1 VNGTPVLERVP
12 PQNIEAEQS
21 TLGSMMLDKL
31 AAERVLEILR
41 PEDFYREAHQRI
53 FSAMWHL
60 AERGE
65 PVDLVTLTDELRS
78 RGQLEAVGGISY
90 LTTLLDTVPTAA
102 NAEYYARIV
111 RDHAILR
118 GLIQAAAEITKAAY
132 EPTEDVATILDRAE
146 QAIFSVARSRGERTL
161 RPVGELAIE
170 AWERLSQQSEGGL
183 VGIPTG
189 FRGLNAQTAG
199 LQPADLIIIAARPSV
214 GKTAFAL
221 SLAVTAAKSGRGPVA
236 IFSLEM
242 SDLQLAMRMLC
253 AEARVSAHRLRAG
266 NPHDEDWAKLAAA
279 LDVLSELPIYVDDSS
294 DLTPLQI
301 RAKCRRLAA
310 SHGLG
315 MVIVD
320 YLQLM
325 TSHSRAENRNQELSI
340 IARSLKAMA
349 KEFNVPVVALS
360 QLSRAVEKRED
371 KRPMLSDLRESGAI
385 EAEADLVAFLH
396 RPSYYERPD
405 EKTQDG
411 TVPEDVEIIIA
422 KHRNGPT
429 GVVKVGFIK
438 EYACFV
444 DIERHVE
451 YGG

>member
-1 VNGTPVLERVP
+1 
-12 PQNIEAEQS
+12 
-21 TLGSMMLDKL
+21 MMLDKM
-31 AAERVLEILR
+31 AVERVIEILR

-53 FSAMWHL
+53 YSAMWHL

-65 PVDLVTLTDELRS
+65 PVDLVTLTDELRA
-78 RGQLEAVGGISY
+78 RGQLDAVGGVSY
-90 LTTLLDTVPTAA
+90 LTTLLDSVPTAA

-111 RDHAILR
+111 RDRAVLR

-132 EPTEDVATILDRAE
+132 EPTDDVASVVDRAE
-146 QAIFSVARSRGERTL
+146 QAIFSVSRMRGERTF

-170 AWERLSQQSEGGL
+170 AWERLSQQAEGGL

-189 FRGLNAQTAG
+189 FRELNAQTAG
-199 LQPADLIIIAARPSV
+199 LQPAELIIIAARPSV

-221 SLAVTAAKSGRGPVA
+221 NLALAAARSGRGPVA

-253 AEARVSAHRLRAG
+253 AEARVSAHRLRSG
-266 NPHDEDWAKLAAA
+266 NPREDDWSKLATA
-279 LDVLSELPIYVDDSS
+279 LDVLSEMPIFVDDSS

-315 MVIVD
+315 MVVID
-320 YLQLM
+320 YIQLM
-325 TSHSRAENRNQELSI
+325 AAHGRAENRNQELSI

-396 RPSYYERPD
+396 RPGYYEKPD
-405 EKTQDG
+405 EQHDPTH
-411 TVPEDVEIIIA
+411 PEDVEVIIA

-429 GVVKVGFIK
+429 GVIKVGFIR

-444 DIERHVE
+444 DVERHLE
-451 YGG
+451 YGE

>member
-1 VNGTPVLERVP
+1 MNGTPILDRVP

-21 TLGSMMLDKL
+21 TLGSMMLDKM
-31 AAERVLEILR
+31 AVERVIEILR

-53 FSAMWHL
+53 YSAMWHL

-65 PVDLVTLTDELRS
+65 PVDLVTLTDELRA
-78 RGQLEAVGGISY
+78 RGQLEAVGGVSY
-90 LTTLLDTVPTAA
+90 LTTLLDSVPTAA

-111 RDHAILR
+111 RDRAVLR

-132 EPTEDVATILDRAE
+132 EPTEDVASVVDKAE
-146 QAIFSVARSRGERTL
+146 QAIFAVSRMRGERTF

-183 VGIPTG
+183 VGVPTG
-189 FRGLNAQTAG
+189 FRELNAQTAG

-221 SLAVTAAKSGRGPVA
+221 NLALSAARSGRGPVA

-253 AEARVSAHRLRAG
+253 AEARVSAHRLRSG
-266 NPHDEDWAKLAAA
+266 NPQDDDWSKLASA

-294 DLTPLQI
+294 DLTPLQV

-315 MVIVD
+315 MVVID
-320 YLQLM
+320 YIQLM
-325 TSHSRAENRNQELSI
+325 AAHGRAENRNQELSI

-396 RPSYYERPD
+396 RPGYYEKPD
-405 EKTQDG
+405 EQQDP
-411 TVPEDVEIIIA
+411 TVPEEVEVIIA

-429 GVVKVGFIK
+429 GVIKVGFVR

-444 DIERHVE
+444 DIERHLE